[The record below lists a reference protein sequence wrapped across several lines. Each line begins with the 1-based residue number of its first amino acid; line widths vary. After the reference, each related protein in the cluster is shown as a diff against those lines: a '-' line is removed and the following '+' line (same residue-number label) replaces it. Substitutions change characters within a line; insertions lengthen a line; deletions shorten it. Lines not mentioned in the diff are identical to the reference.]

1 MIDDHG
7 IPCDTKLLSILFS
20 SIQESLLL
28 LHSAHMSHLPSHFL
42 PNWLLESLLIY
53 VRVYSAIGGG
63 KGGGGKALDT
73 HVQMYLMNKP
83 TKLNLSK

>member
-1 MIDDHG
+1 MAIVCSNIVIDDHG
-7 IPCDTKLLSILFS
+7 IQCDTKILSILFS

-53 VRVYSAIGGG
+53 VRMYSTIGG
-63 KGGGGKALDT
+63 KGGGGGDKALDT
-73 HVQMYLMNKP
+73 NVSHE
-83 TKLNLSK
+83 